1 MREDFPRENNT
12 NIQNES
18 ESGRDSSEYKNGA
31 EVLASMPSFEDHQ
44 KALQDQNADKPN
56 ESKGFKDFEKNHPE
70 LAAEMRQYNVPL
82 NEHDFKAQGYGF
94 YRDSETGQPH
104 VKVATE
110 EYKNW
115 QSQHEEE
122 APSWLKRFENM
133 RERTNRLKEEELRKN
148 VESWT
153 QGNAIESVYTNLF
166 GTGLYGNKA
175 EKLREEV
182 PEITL
187 KALDIRS
194 KSIEKPSFATRTYE
208 LAFQDAFAN
217 SQTTVSEDE
226 IVKLSCGR
234 LNSEDNFSIKNT
246 VLGRRGPKSGNYVYE
261 VPETP
266 KVVQEI
272 LQNNQESFLREHIVT
287 GSNKLTPENIA
298 DAKKKAAISSIN
310 SGLFMQDAISK
321 NPEHVDEVLSSIGID
336 KGQNKIVFSA
346 INGCGKIEES
356 NARESFASY
365 FDLNNRVADVL
376 STEEGKLYFGVD
388 KKGRLCRKLDG
399 FNMMDPLPSEITVAG
414 LARVEK
420 ASNDLV
426 DAISNDGRY
435 HDIISDP
442 ERLRRELESDVI
454 SQLEEDDV
462 DLFDFDYY
470 LDKTYTDYHEDSE
483 LRNYIGRAIQNND
496 LGYLVGKSNLLE
508 KLGVANVKIDI
519 DLKDA
524 IVEGLKWRLEE
535 GADEETV
542 WNYYGSKRYPEKVPI
557 YLADVFQSDDFL
569 RNQERLGIDFAD
581 PEIAKIAFN
590 GFIKT
595 LETRNGEKSDQAN
608 WYYENIFANDPS
620 NFLTMLKGFRESE
633 LCGRGT
639 KAKIT
644 RFLNDNEALTLYTEL
659 QKRNDAKNNEHRV
672 VKTSVLRKAEPSDI
686 RKLIR
691 TRQEELIAKI
701 EDSGAEKIHT
711 FDETSS
717 RENLEGADEYRSQR
731 KADYDRTPID
741 FGLEKIN
748 AVKKYYDFLDMNV
761 PDSNPQFFVDTFPN
775 EGQTEN
781 NSGGKFSYVKLD
793 STRSYIGFKFEYEGK
808 LCAVAESFG
817 DPAGM
822 YLYCGELDSDYKKMF
837 DLSKLEA
844 EKDPNVAV
852 VDHLDKDNFD
862 DDLDMSY
869 KKAFMFFRTGDKRSV
884 LYQTF
889 GGKTKWES
897 HQDSEFPA
905 WPLGIMN
912 DYKEHAEDIRRYR
925 EWQAT

>member
-1 MREDFPRENNT
+1 
-12 NIQNES
+12 
-18 ESGRDSSEYKNGA
+18 
-31 EVLASMPSFEDHQ
+31 
-44 KALQDQNADKPN
+44 
-56 ESKGFKDFEKNHPE
+56 
-70 LAAEMRQYNVPL
+70 
-82 NEHDFKAQGYGF
+82 
-94 YRDSETGQPH
+94 
-104 VKVATE
+104 
-110 EYKNW
+110 
-115 QSQHEEE
+115 
-122 APSWLKRFENM
+122 
-133 RERTNRLKEEELRKN
+133 
-148 VESWT
+148 
-153 QGNAIESVYTNLF
+153 
-166 GTGLYGNKA
+166 
-175 EKLREEV
+175 
-182 PEITL
+182 
-187 KALDIRS
+187 
-194 KSIEKPSFATRTYE
+194 
-208 LAFQDAFAN
+208 
-217 SQTTVSEDE
+217 
-226 IVKLSCGR
+226 
-234 LNSEDNFSIKNT
+234 
-246 VLGRRGPKSGNYVYE
+246 
-261 VPETP
+261 
-266 KVVQEI
+266 
-272 LQNNQESFLREHIVT
+272 
-287 GSNKLTPENIA
+287 
-298 DAKKKAAISSIN
+298 
-310 SGLFMQDAISK
+310 
-321 NPEHVDEVLSSIGID
+321 
-336 KGQNKIVFSA
+336 
-346 INGCGKIEES
+346 
-356 NARESFASY
+356 
-365 FDLNNRVADVL
+365 
-376 STEEGKLYFGVD
+376 
-388 KKGRLCRKLDG
+388 
-399 FNMMDPLPSEITVAG
+399 
-414 LARVEK
+414 
-420 ASNDLV
+420 
-426 DAISNDGRY
+426 
-435 HDIISDP
+435 
-442 ERLRRELESDVI
+442 
-454 SQLEEDDV
+454 
-462 DLFDFDYY
+462 
-470 LDKTYTDYHEDSE
+470 
-483 LRNYIGRAIQNND
+483 
-496 LGYLVGKSNLLE
+496 
-508 KLGVANVKIDI
+508 
-519 DLKDA
+519 
-524 IVEGLKWRLEE
+524 
-535 GADEETV
+535 
-542 WNYYGSKRYPEKVPI
+542 
-557 YLADVFQSDDFL
+557 
-569 RNQERLGIDFAD
+569 
-581 PEIAKIAFN
+581 
-590 GFIKT
+590 
-595 LETRNGEKSDQAN
+595 
-608 WYYENIFANDPS
+608 
-620 NFLTMLKGFRESE
+620 MLKGFRESE